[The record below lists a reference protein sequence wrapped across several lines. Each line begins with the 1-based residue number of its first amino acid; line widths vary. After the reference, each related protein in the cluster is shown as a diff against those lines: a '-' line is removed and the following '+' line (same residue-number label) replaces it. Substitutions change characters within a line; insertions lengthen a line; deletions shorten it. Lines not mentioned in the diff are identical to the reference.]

1 VCSLCNQEKATSK
14 VENEKDQKYRKN
26 DVASREL
33 SQLFKRKKKYP
44 TEFDNLASI
53 LTPRETFKPTTK
65 FMAIDASW
73 INMWKSFVGDD
84 GDRPGPI
91 TNNALRCRCQ
101 NGDGSLIC
109 DTMNAISRKEVPV
122 DDPSTIRS
130 MGLPDAELITD
141 EQWGLLTEMYPSD
154 ACFEVSLSLN
164 DENNWEWSPHPCCH
178 CIDKTNRDL
187 EAMNVNFD
195 KCPLKIVIATDISQ
209 CTEVAALE
217 STSRSSRKRKSS
229 NTADINASSTDSIYD
244 VKMKIC
250 AEKDCSPNQQS
261 LYCHGTH
268 MAQNNLTLKDY
279 NVTATDT
286 IYVMISTDNEDYC
299 WDDNGN
305 IQKEHGFAGTMLFS
319 SSKL

>member
-1 VCSLCNQEKATSK
+1 MCSLCNQEKASSK
-14 VENEKDQKYRKN
+14 VENEKDQKFRKN
-26 DVASREL
+26 DIASREL
-33 SQLFKRKKKYP
+33 GQLFRRKKKYP
-44 TEFDNLASI
+44 AEFDNLVSI

-73 INMWKSFVGDD
+73 INMWKSFVGDG

-109 DTMNAISRKEVPV
+109 DTLNAISRKQVPV

-154 ACFEVSLSLN
+154 TCFEVSLSLN
-164 DENNWEWSPHPCCH
+164 DENNWEWSPQPCCN
-178 CIDKTNRDL
+178 CMDKTNRDL
-187 EAMNVNFD
+187 EAMNVNFNS
-195 KCPLKIVIATDISQ
+195 CQLKFVVATDISQ

-217 STSRSSRKRKSS
+217 NTSRSSRKRKS
-229 NTADINASSTDSIYD
+229 NNAAEINASSTDSIYD

-250 AEKDCSPNQQS
+250 GVKDCAPNQQS
-261 LYCHGTH
+261 LYCHGIH

-286 IYVMISTDNEDYC
+286 IYVMISTENEDYC